1 MTDPAILRQNADRFA
16 KDCAAFAYEMGEAQ
30 KFITALCRVYGLDA
44 HHAVEFEFRVRK
56 ADRKGINRID
66 GFFPG
71 LLLIEMKSRGEDLEA
86 AFNQALEYVQL
97 LEKESDKPEHILVSD
112 FENLHLYA
120 LNPAKT
126 ATLPEKTLKFKL
138 YDFQRHVED
147 LAFIAGY
154 ERIIAK
160 RNEALT
166 LAAADS
172 LSALHREFLNQGYG
186 GASLQTMLVRL
197 LFCLF
202 ADDTELFGGNGVFEA
217 LVSGSQADGGD
228 LGGRLR
234 DLFEWLDTADRRRQN
249 TPKPLL
255 AEYGGFRLQFP
266 YINGKLFAQNGGGG
280 KFAFN
285 GQMRRALL
293 KCCEI
298 DWADI
303 SPDIFGTLFQNIME
317 SADTPPANGKKRKSA
332 RRRAFGEHYTS
343 EKNIRRAINPL
354 FLDGL
359 KEQYRQAQGDAK
371 KLEKFVKHIQQ
382 IHVLDPACGCGNFL
396 IVAYREMRL
405 LEVQALRELEH
416 TAGAQQ
422 AASQCDVHQFHGI
435 EIDPAACE
443 IAAVAMWLTDHQM
456 NRRYRE
462 GYKRIPL
469 ERRADIHCANA
480 LQADWETLVSRPQ
493 EIAYIVGNP
502 PFIGSKLQ
510 TPAQKAD
517 MKTVTGYLKNGGIL
531 DYVAAWYLKAAQ
543 WMKRHPH
550 VKAAF
555 VSTNSITQGEQVAA
569 LWPPLLA
576 GGIHILFAHRTFKW
590 QNAGH
595 GMAAVHCVII
605 GFAIPQTKTEA
616 ARRRTLWDYSDNIA
630 GDGREQSVRR
640 INPYLLEAPDILIGK
655 RSRQISGEPEMS
667 KGSQPSDGGFLLMD
681 TAEKEVLLSKEPQ
694 AVPYIRPF
702 LGAEEFLNSQE
713 RWCIWLHGMPEAKL
727 QTALKTMPLIAE
739 RVKQV
744 EAKRKGSP
752 YAVSIG
758 SDQRPHE
765 FERVRQPESGHYL
778 LIPSVSSEARHYIP
792 IGYLDANTIVSNLA
806 FSLPR
811 ATPYHFAILTSAM
824 HNAWMRFVAGRL
836 ESRYRYSNTI
846 VYNNFPFPFPA
857 RQPEDKIPK
866 KEQAHRAAIEAAAQ
880 AVLDGREAERDR
892 IRRINAARAAEPGFT
907 PLPEPTLAGL
917 YHPDTMPPPL
927 AEAHNALDDAV
938 DEAYGYTGK
947 TADADR
953 VSFLLARYQKLAS
966 KA

>member
-16 KDCAAFAYEMGEAQ
+16 KDCDAFAYEMGEAQ

-120 LNPAKT
+120 PNPAKT
-126 ATLPEKTLKFKL
+126 AALSEKTLKFKL

-382 IHVLDPACGCGNFL
+382 IHVLDPACGCSNFL

-405 LEVQALRELEH
+405 LEMQALRELEH

-480 LQADWETLVSRPQ
+480 LQADWETLVSLPQ

-502 PFIGSKLQ
+502 PFLGKKEQS
-510 TPAQKAD
+510 PAQKAD
-517 MKTVTGYLKNGGIL
+517 MGKVVGHIKGAGVL
-531 DYVAAWYLKAAQ
+531 DYVTAWYIKAAQ
-543 WMKRHPH
+543 WMK
-550 VKAAF
+550 
-555 VSTNSITQGEQVAA
+555 
-569 LWPPLLA
+569 
-576 GGIHILFAHRTFKW
+576 
-590 QNAGH
+590 
-595 GMAAVHCVII
+595 
-605 GFAIPQTKTEA
+605 
-616 ARRRTLWDYSDNIA
+616 
-630 GDGREQSVRR
+630 
-640 INPYLLEAPDILIGK
+640 
-655 RSRQISGEPEMS
+655 
-667 KGSQPSDGGFLLMD
+667 
-681 TAEKEVLLSKEPQ
+681 
-694 AVPYIRPF
+694 
-702 LGAEEFLNSQE
+702 
-713 RWCIWLHGMPEAKL
+713 
-727 QTALKTMPLIAE
+727 
-739 RVKQV
+739 
-744 EAKRKGSP
+744 
-752 YAVSIG
+752 
-758 SDQRPHE
+758 
-765 FERVRQPESGHYL
+765 
-778 LIPSVSSEARHYIP
+778 
-792 IGYLDANTIVSNLA
+792 
-806 FSLPR
+806 
-811 ATPYHFAILTSAM
+811 
-824 HNAWMRFVAGRL
+824 
-836 ESRYRYSNTI
+836 
-846 VYNNFPFPFPA
+846 
-857 RQPEDKIPK
+857 
-866 KEQAHRAAIEAAAQ
+866 
-880 AVLDGREAERDR
+880 
-892 IRRINAARAAEPGFT
+892 
-907 PLPEPTLAGL
+907 
-917 YHPDTMPPPL
+917 
-927 AEAHNALDDAV
+927 
-938 DEAYGYTGK
+938 
-947 TADADR
+947 
-953 VSFLLARYQKLAS
+953 
-966 KA
+966 

>member
-120 LNPAKT
+120 LTPAKT
-126 ATLPEKTLKFKL
+126 AALPEKTLKFKL

-234 DLFEWLDTADRRRQN
+234 DLFEWLDTADRLRQN
-249 TPKPLL
+249 TLKPLL

-382 IHVLDPACGCGNFL
+382 MHVLDPACGCGNFL

-405 LEVQALRELEH
+405 LEMQALRELEH

-502 PFIGSKLQ
+502 PFLGKKEQS
-510 TPAQKAD
+510 PAQKAD
-517 MKTVTGYLKNGGIL
+517 MGKVVGHIKGAGVL
-531 DYVAAWYLKAAQ
+531 DYVTAWYIKAVQ

-555 VSTNSITQGEQVAA
+555 VSTNSITQGEQVAV

-616 ARRRTLWDYSDNIA
+616 ARRRTLWDYSDDIA

-640 INPYLLEAPDILIGK
+640 INPYLLEAPDIIIGK
-655 RSRQISGEPEMS
+655 RGKPVSPDAPPMS
-667 KGSQPSDGGFLLMD
+667 YGSMPIDDGFLI
-681 TAEKEVLLSKEPQ
+681 LSESEFQ
-694 AVPYIRPF
+694 AALQEDPANGKLIRPYM
-702 LGAEEFLNSQE
+702 GGKEFLNGIK
-713 RWCIWLHGMPEAKL
+713 RYCLWLDGIP
-727 QTALKTMPLIAE
+727 AE
-739 RVKQV
+739 QAAASSFARRRTEQV
-744 EAKRKGSP
+744 RAFREKSKRKTTYELAAAPGLFGE
-752 YAVSIG
+752 I
-758 SDQRPHE
+758 
-765 FERVRQPESGHYL
+765 RQPENRYL
-778 LIPSVSSEARHYIP
+778 LLPKVSSENRRYLP
-792 IGYLDANTIVSNLA
+792 IGYIEPDIIANGSALIVPDATL
-806 FSLPR
+806 
-811 ATPYHFAILTSAM
+811 YHFGILCSTM
-824 HNAWMRFVAGRL
+824 HNAFMRAVAGRL
-836 ESRYRYSNTI
+836 ESRYQYSSSV
-846 VYNNFPFPFPA
+846 VYNNFPFPALP
-857 RQPEDKIPK
+857 PETT
-866 KEQAHRAAIEAAAQ
+866 EGGRAHRAAIEAAAQ

-953 VSFLLARYQKLAS
+953 VSFLLARYQELTG